1 MDALTNILGA
11 LAILSIGFFLDRTF
25 PTIDHLFLIGASSLV
40 FGIVLI
46 FIKNKY
52 GREPI
57 DIFPLLNRDALE
69 KWGSKWGQQY
79 DYLKRVVL
87 YGSPMETPSEL
98 LYILYFEFS
107 TSTDAGK
114 QSEEIFGE
122 TIAFAYE
129 VILTAGFEEVYKKEP
144 DMSFRDEWYLVTNT
158 YNGNYD
164 EKYSWVIYK

>member
-1 MDALTNILGA
+1 MDALTTILGA
-11 LAILSIGFFLDRTF
+11 LAILFIGIFLNRTF
-25 PTIDHLFLIGASSLV
+25 PTIDNLFLMGAYSLV

-52 GREPI
+52 GRESK

-122 TIAFAYE
+122 TIAFSYE
-129 VILTAGFEEVYKKEP
+129 AILTAGFEEVYKKEP
-144 DMSFRDEWYLVTNT
+144 DMSFRDEWYLVTNI
-158 YNGNYD
+158 NHENYD

>member
-1 MDALTNILGA
+1 MDALTTILGA
-11 LAILSIGFFLDRTF
+11 VAILFIGIFLNRTF
-25 PTIDHLFLIGASSLV
+25 PTIDNLFLMGAVSLV

-52 GREPI
+52 ARESK

-114 QSEEIFGE
+114 QSEKIFGE
-122 TIAFAYE
+122 TIAFSYE
-129 VILTAGFEEVYKKEP
+129 AILTAGFEEVYKKEP
-144 DMSFRDEWYLVTNT
+144 DMSFRDEWYLVTNI
-158 YNGNYD
+158 NHANYD

>member
-1 MDALTNILGA
+1 MDALTTILGA
-11 LAILSIGFFLDRTF
+11 VAILFIGIFLNRTF
-25 PTIDHLFLIGASSLV
+25 PTIDNLFLMGAVSLV

-52 GREPI
+52 ARESK

-69 KWGSKWGQQY
+69 KWGSKWGRQY

-114 QSEEIFGE
+114 QSEKIFGE
-122 TIAFAYE
+122 TIAFSYE
-129 VILTAGFEEVYKKEP
+129 AILTAGFEEVYKKEP
-144 DMSFRDEWYLVTNT
+144 DMSFRDEWYLVTNI
-158 YNGNYD
+158 NHANYD